1 MNQFGWVSLVALGG
15 WLILALSSYRAHRI
29 GASKTLVMALVW
41 LAIFALALAIFVTMG
56 ACRQTRCTATRSLK

>member
-56 ACRQTRCTATRSLK
+56 A